1 MTATTSPTMLIT
13 TLAEYQTRFWLPV
26 AQRLRASG
34 REVCVLAFDDRSAE
48 MLEQAGI
55 PNVNMYTTGL
65 SGSGDINDMN
75 AFHARLRTYQ
85 IDNPNLL
92 FSHERVTFGIRDTAK
107 LARRFMIYSNA
118 MEKVL
123 DQLQTAG
130 SSAVLIQELGGFLSV
145 IASYFAARR
154 RGIDNWFIEPSF
166 FRGRLFFIRNSFAA
180 KPAMA
185 TPAKEVGQH
194 VASYLDDTIKRR
206 AIVVP
211 IKDRHQYTTAFSKVA
226 NTKNLRRLVEKVYDQ
241 YVLGKHQE
249 FGHNLKHA
257 WGHVRMAINAVRMLP
272 HYQELTPGERFV
284 YFPLHVPADM
294 ALTIRSPGYLDQ
306 IALIDYLLRVMPLS
320 HTLVIKEHPAQIGAI
335 PAARMQQ
342 LLKRYDN
349 LKVLPPKTNNYAV
362 LADADAVVS
371 VNSKSGA
378 EALLL
383 GKPVIVLGDAFYTT
397 CPLVLRADRRSDL
410 GARLS
415 EALARPKADTRQ
427 VAAYFQTAW
436 DLSFPGELYTD
447 NQVEAFCRS
456 IVAATAGSAAS
467 LPAGH
472 SATAAAQSR

>member
-1 MTATTSPTMLIT
+1 MTWSTAAAAAADKRMISRFEAVLRTRSFLLSLALYAEPCVRQRCQPLPADSLPATRAYPKG
-13 TLAEYQTRFWLPV
+13 AVGQTR
-26 AQRLRASG
+26 Q
-34 REVCVLAFDDRSAE
+34 
-48 MLEQAGI
+48 
-55 PNVNMYTTGL
+55 
-65 SGSGDINDMN
+65 
-75 AFHARLRTYQ
+75 
-85 IDNPNLL
+85 
-92 FSHERVTFGIRDTAK
+92 
-107 LARRFMIYSNA
+107 
-118 MEKVL
+118 
-123 DQLQTAG
+123 
-130 SSAVLIQELGGFLSV
+130 
-145 IASYFAARR
+145 
-154 RGIDNWFIEPSF
+154 
-166 FRGRLFFIRNSFAA
+166 
-180 KPAMA
+180 
-185 TPAKEVGQH
+185 
-194 VASYLDDTIKRR
+194 
-206 AIVVP
+206 
-211 IKDRHQYTTAFSKVA
+211 
-226 NTKNLRRLVEKVYDQ
+226 
-241 YVLGKHQE
+241 
-249 FGHNLKHA
+249 
-257 WGHVRMAINAVRMLP
+257 
-272 HYQELTPGERFV
+272 RFV

-383 GKPVIVLGDAFYTT
+383 GKSVVVLGDAFYTT

-410 GARLS
+410 SGRLS

-456 IVAATAGSAAS
+456 IVAATAGSDASS
-467 LPAGH
+467 LPATH

>member
-26 AQRLRASG
+26 AQWLRESG
-34 REVCVLAFDDRSAE
+34 RDVCVLAFDDRSAE
-48 MLEQAGI
+48 MLERAGVI
-55 PNVNMYTTGL
+55 NVNMYATGL
-65 SGSGDINDMN
+65 GGSGDIEDMN
-75 AFHARLRTYQ
+75 AFRARLRTYQ

-123 DQLQTAG
+123 DQLQATG

-185 TPAKEVGQH
+185 TPANEVGQH
-194 VASYLDDTIKRR
+194 VASYLEDTIKRR

-226 NTKNLRRLVEKVYDQ
+226 NTKNLRRFVEKVYDQ

-257 WGHVRMAINAVRMLP
+257 RGHVRMAINAVRMLP
-272 HYQELTPGERFV
+272 HYRELAPGERFV
-284 YFPLHVPADM
+284 YFPLHVPGDM
-294 ALTIRSPGYLDQ
+294 ALTLRSPEYLDQ
-306 IALIDYLLRVMPLS
+306 IALVDYLLRVMPMS
-320 HTLVIKEHPAQIGAI
+320 HTLVIKEHPAQVGAI
-335 PAARMQQ
+335 PASRLKQ
-342 LLKRYDN
+342 LLERYDN

-362 LADADAVVS
+362 LANADAVVS
-371 VNSKSGA
+371 INSKSGA

-383 GKPVIVLGDAFYTT
+383 GRPVVVLGDAFYTT
-397 CPLVLRADRRSDL
+397 CPLVFGADRRSDL
-410 GARLS
+410 ATRLS
-415 EALARPKADTRQ
+415 EALTEPKADARQ
-427 VAAYFQTAW
+427 VVSYFQTAW
-436 DLSFPGELYTD
+436 DMSYPGELYAN
-447 NQVEAFCRS
+447 NQVETICRS
-456 IVAATAGSAAS
+456 IITTTSGDGSPQAAGQ
-467 LPAGH
+467 
-472 SATAAAQSR
+472 SATATIQSG